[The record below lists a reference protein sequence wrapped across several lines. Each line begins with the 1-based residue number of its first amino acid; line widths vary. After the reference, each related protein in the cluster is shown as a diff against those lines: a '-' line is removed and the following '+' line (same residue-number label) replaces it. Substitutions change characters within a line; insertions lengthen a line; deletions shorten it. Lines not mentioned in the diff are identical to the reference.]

1 MAAQWPFETA
11 HTMSKLLLLGATGLV
26 GQQVLALALADPG
39 VTTVVAPT
47 RRPLAP
53 HPKLLNP
60 VVDFKAL
67 PQADWWA
74 ADAVVCC
81 LGTTLKLAGSPTAFR
96 EVDHDHVL
104 AAARLARAA
113 GTPTFSL
120 NSSLGAAAASSN
132 LYLRTKGETEDD
144 LAALGFTSLTLVRP
158 SLLEGG
164 PRPDTRPSEAVG
176 LWFARVARPLIPA
189 RYRAVR
195 TEAVAWV
202 LLQAARQAK
211 PGRHVVLNA
220 DVGAA
225 PPITSAP

>member
-1 MAAQWPFETA
+1 MRR
-11 HTMSKLLLLGATGLV
+11 LLLLGATGLV
-26 GQQVLALALADPG
+26 GHQVLAQALADPK
-39 VTTVVAPT
+39 VAQIVAPT
-47 RRPLAP
+47 RRALAP

-60 VVDFKAL
+60 IVDFKAL

-81 LGTTLKLAGSPTAFR
+81 LGTTLKLAGSPAAFR

-113 GTPTFSL
+113 GAPTFAL
-120 NSSLGAAAASSN
+120 NSSLGASAGSGN

-158 SLLEGG
+158 SLLDGG
-164 PRPDTRPSEAVG
+164 PRPAVRPAEAVG
-176 LWFARVARPLIPA
+176 LWLSRLARPLISV

-195 TEAVAWV
+195 TEAVARA
-202 LLQAARQAK
+202 LLQAVRQAK
-211 PGRHVVLNA
+211 SGRYFVENA
-220 DVGAA
+220 EISEA
-225 PPITSAP
+225 

>member
-1 MAAQWPFETA
+1 MTQ
-11 HTMSKLLLLGATGLV
+11 LLLLGATGLV

-39 VTTVVAPT
+39 VTQVVAPT
-47 RRPLAP
+47 RRPLTP
-53 HPKLLNP
+53 QPKLLNP

-81 LGTTLKLAGSPTAFR
+81 LGTTLKLAGSPAAFR

-113 GTPTFSL
+113 GTPTFAL

-132 LYLRTKGETEDD
+132 LYLRTKGETEEA
-144 LAALGFTSLTLVRP
+144 LAALGFASLTLVRP
-158 SLLEGG
+158 SLLDGG
-164 PRPDTRPSEAVG
+164 PRPDSRPGEALG

-195 TEAVAWV
+195 TDAVARA
-202 LLQAARQAK
+202 LLQAALQAS
-211 PGRHVVLNA
+211 PGRRVIENEML
-220 DVGAA
+220 
-225 PPITSAP
+225 